1 MSNLNLC
8 VTLGRL
14 ASVGRGG
21 GRLWRVNGVLG
32 AGALAIAAVSPAAHA
47 QCPASFAAAVNF
59 AAGSSPFY
67 VAIGDYNGDGRADLA
82 VANLFGNNVSV
93 LLGNGNGTFA
103 AAVNFGA
110 GANPTSVAVGDFNAD
125 GRADL
130 AVANSSGTTVSV
142 LLGNGNGTFAAAV
155 NFGAGSGPI
164 SVAVGDFNGD
174 GRADLAAANQSSA
187 NVSVLLG
194 NGLGSFAAA
203 VNFGV
208 GVTPR
213 SVAVGDFN
221 ADGRADLAV
230 ANRSSGNVSVLLGNG
245 NGTFAAAVNFGV
257 GAGPISVAVGD
268 FNGDGSADL
277 VTANNSGGTAS
288 VLLGNGNGTFAAAV
302 NFGVGSGLTS
312 VAVGDFN
319 GDGRADLTVSNSN
332 DDNVSVL
339 LGNGNGTFATAVN
352 FGVGAGPNSVAVGD
366 FNAEGRADLAVASS
380 ANGGNVSVL
389 RNTTAGNPLP
399 VFTLQPV
406 GQVVQAGANV
416 SFTAAANFVQGPA
429 PYRWRRNGVPLA
441 NGGNISG
448 ATTATLTINPVST
461 TDEAVYDV
469 QAISDTC
476 AGVQSAATSTAVVL
490 GVGSGIFNDSCSSP
504 RPVFNDQP
512 MTFSTVGA
520 TTDGPT
526 EANLGFCCG
535 DLQVNQD
542 LWFLYTATSTG
553 VTRVSLCG
561 SNFDSKVAIYQ
572 STTCPS
578 GSNTAI
584 AGNDDSCG
592 TQSLADFACVDG
604 VQYLIRVGG
613 YLTSVGTVQMS
624 VTTLSSCQ
632 IDFNGDGFVDFFDY
646 DDFVA
651 EFEAGC

>member
-1 MSNLNLC
+1 
-8 VTLGRL
+8 
-14 ASVGRGG
+14 
-21 GRLWRVNGVLG
+21 VNFG
-32 AGALAIAAVSPAAHA
+32 AGSFPRSVAVGDFNGDGRADLVVANEAFDNVSVLLGNGLG
-47 QCPASFAAAVNF
+47 SFAAAVNF
-59 AAGSSPFY
+59 GAGSSPAS
-67 VAIGDYNGDGRADLA
+67 VAVGDFNSDGRADLA
-82 VANLFGNNVSV
+82 VANLFSSNVSV

-103 AAVNFGA
+103 AATNFGA
-110 GANPTSVAVGDFNAD
+110 GSTPASVAVGDFNSDGRADLAVANDSSLSVSVLLGNGNGTFAPATDFGAGGVPFSVAIGDFNAD

-130 AVANSSGTTVSV
+130 AVAN
-142 LLGNGNGTFAAAV
+142 NG
-155 NFGAGSGPI
+155 
-164 SVAVGDFNGD
+164 
-174 GRADLAAANQSSA
+174 SA

-203 VNFGV
+203 VNFGA
-208 GVTPR
+208 GTGPI
-213 SVAVGDFN
+213 SVAIGDFN

-230 ANRSSGNVSVLLGNG
+230 ANNIGN
-245 NGTFAAAVNFGV
+245 
-257 GAGPISVAVGD
+257 
-268 FNGDGSADL
+268 
-277 VTANNSGGTAS
+277 
-288 VLLGNGNGTFAAAV
+288 
-302 NFGVGSGLTS
+302 
-312 VAVGDFN
+312 
-319 GDGRADLTVSNSN
+319 
-332 DDNVSVL
+332 
-339 LGNGNGTFATAVN
+339 
-352 FGVGAGPNSVAVGD
+352 
-366 FNAEGRADLAVASS
+366 
-380 ANGGNVSVL
+380 NVSVL

-406 GQVVQAGANV
+406 GRVVQAGASV
-416 SFTAAANFVQGPA
+416 SFSAAANFVQGAA
-429 PYRWRRNGVPLA
+429 PYQWRRNGIPLV

-461 TDEAVYDV
+461 TDAAAYDV
-469 QAISDTC
+469 QATGDLCGAALRT
-476 AGVQSAATSTAVVL
+476 ATSTAAVL
-490 GVGSGIFNDSCSSP
+490 GVPSGIFNDSCSSP

-542 LWFLYTATSTG
+542 LWFLYTAPFTG

-572 STTCPS
+572 SATCP
-578 GSNTAI
+578 GSPNTAL

-592 TQSLADFACVDG
+592 TQSLADFPCVAG

-613 YLTSVGTVQMS
+613 FGTATGTVQMS

-651 EFEAGC
+651 GFEAGC